1 MHYIHV
7 VYDLCNTYKI
17 IMFCFACVWTRGTNL
32 PLLLSSLAQV
42 SYYFPHKVMWRTFF
56 AAMTAAFTL
65 QVMNPYF
72 SGNLVVFY
80 ANYDHQWHLFE
91 VIPFMVIGAFGVSIG
106 AGEEE
111 HHVGHVI
118 TPTRAC
124 LGHSSS
130 SST

>member
-1 MHYIHV
+1 MHGAPAHCMSHCIYVAYCH
-7 VYDLCNTYKI
+7 LSL
-17 IMFCFACVWTRGTNL
+17 L
-32 PLLLSSLAQV
+32 PQV

-91 VIPFMVIGAFGVSIG
+91 VIPFMMIGAFGVRHMRGRRRQTCSSLL
-106 AGEEE
+106 
-111 HHVGHVI
+111 V
-118 TPTRAC
+118 PTRAC
-124 LGHSSS
+124 LEPSSS